1 MEENNLHIVNEICAP
16 VSEDSVMNISISKLP
31 NIRKKKIYSTG
42 FGRNAD
48 TSTGFY
54 EQHGRKVMHID
65 S

>member
-1 MEENNLHIVNEICAP
+1 MKVVHLYHT
-16 VSEDSVMNISISKLP
+16 VMNISISKTHSK
-31 NIRKKKIYSTG
+31 RKKKIYSTG

-48 TSTGFY
+48 ISMGFY